1 MGKGLRRVDSRTV
14 LYGVFGDP
22 VAHSQSPRM
31 LNRAFA
37 ETGLP
42 AVYTAFHVKPS
53 ALAEAVQ
60 GIRALGLRGVN
71 VTIPHKVDVMAHLDA
86 IDESARSI
94 GAVNTIVNDGG
105 RLTGYNTD
113 GIGYV
118 RSLREETGFEAAG
131 RRIAVLGAGGA
142 ARGIVWALA
151 QGGAA
156 EIIILNRTAARAVE
170 LAASLSGVS
179 GARVRGF
186 GMEDAPRVLEGASL
200 IVNTTKAGMHPY
212 VGETPLSAELLPNDA
227 IVSDIVYNPRRTLL
241 LEQAEE
247 RGCAVHGGLGMFV
260 HQGAYA
266 FELWTGLEA
275 PVEAMRQEAETALD
289 ESVSV
294 KPQE

>member
-1 MGKGLRRVDSRTV
+1 MIDSRTV

-42 AVYTAFHVKPS
+42 AVYTAFHVTAPG
-53 ALAEAVQ
+53 LADAVK

-71 VTIPHKVDVMAHLDA
+71 VTIPHKVEVMKHLDA

-118 RSLREETGFEAAG
+118 RSLKEETGFDPVG
-131 RRIAVLGAGGA
+131 KRVVVLGAGGA

-151 QGGAA
+151 REGAA
-156 EIIILNRTAARAVE
+156 EITVANRTAARAVE
-170 LAASLSGVS
+170 LAGAYASRALL
-179 GARVRGF
+179 RGT
-186 GMEDAPRVLEGASL
+186 GMEDAEEALLSADLV
-200 IVNTTKAGMHPY
+200 VNTTRAGMHPY
-212 VGETPLSAELLPNDA
+212 IGESPLPAELLHPGLL
-227 IVSDIVYNPRRTLL
+227 VSDIVYTPRMTLL
-241 LEQAEE
+241 LRQAEE
-247 RGCAVHGGLGMFV
+247 RGCAVHGGLGMFI
-260 HQGAYA
+260 HQGAHA
-266 FELWTGLEA
+266 FELWTGQAA
-275 PVEAMRQEAETALD
+275 PVDAMRDEVEAALAGNAD
-289 ESVSV
+289 VNSKE
-294 KPQE
+294 